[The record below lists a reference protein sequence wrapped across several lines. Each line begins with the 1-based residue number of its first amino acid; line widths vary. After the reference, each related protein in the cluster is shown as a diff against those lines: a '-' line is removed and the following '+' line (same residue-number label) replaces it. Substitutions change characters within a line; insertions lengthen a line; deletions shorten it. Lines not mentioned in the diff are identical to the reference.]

1 MNSCEHYQELISRLV
16 DGELSRE
23 EHEALMEHMKSCS
36 ACNAMY
42 AVFHDLSDILA
53 EEDEALP
60 EGLHENIM
68 AGVRRSEIMKKNRRM
83 RRFGLSTALTAAAC
97 AVLVLFAAAGITPGK
112 RAESVSIRTEEA
124 AEQLMASPMPD
135 AIPVQGTPAPVQS
148 RAPADADTAS
158 GGMITQYSV
167 PQQNDPY
174 IFNNNTYQEQA
185 APAYTPAPAALQSTP
200 MPVRTVEPA
209 PAVIAP
215 PVQAEEP
222 AVFWS
227 ESTPAVYEAPAA
239 PAVYEVPEAPAVY
252 EAPAA
257 PAVYEVPA
265 PPAVQEPARTTE
277 PAVNQAAP
285 APASEKPAE
294 QESGGFAGL
303 FSSFTSMFEAA
314 PEDEAESKIEMQ
326 NASELP
332 APAAVQPA
340 AEEAAAQEEPVQAA
354 DLPASGTAS
363 GTGSES
369 GAAAQEDGKTVQEER
384 VRVYGKAQCAQLLA
398 LLGDKEDALP
408 EAELTRLVHVT
419 FVPEDEYG
427 SEEKMD
433 IRIYGD
439 FVFCER
445 FQAGGGSKSYRADCS
460 LKDLDGFLLVC
471 SQVSPTP
478 APTVDPYIAVPEN

>member
-135 AIPVQGTPAPVQS
+135 AVTLQSTPAPVQS
-148 RAPADADTAS
+148 WAPADTDTAS
-158 GGMITQYSV
+158 GGMSTQYSV

-174 IFNNNTYQEQA
+174 HFNSNNTYSNNTVQQQS

-215 PVQAEEP
+215 PVQVEEP

-239 PAVYEVPEAPAVY
+239 PAV
-252 EAPAA
+252 
-257 PAVYEVPA
+257 PA
-265 PPAVQEPARTTE
+265 PVWTE
-277 PAVNQAAP
+277 PTVNQAAP
-285 APASEKPAE
+285 AAASEKPVE
-294 QESGGFAGL
+294 QESGGLVGL
-303 FSSFTSMFEAA
+303 FNSVTSIFDAA
-314 PEDEAESKIEMQ
+314 PENAAESKIEAQ
-326 NASELP
+326 NAPELP
-332 APAAVQPA
+332 VPAAVRPA
-340 AEEAAAQEEPVQAA
+340 AEEAAAQEEPAQAA
-354 DLPASGTAS
+354 ELPAYGAS
-363 GTGSES
+363 SDAG
-369 GAAAQEDGKTVQEER
+369 GAAALEDGKTVQEER
-384 VRVYGKAQCAQLLA
+384 VRVYGKAQRAQLLA

-419 FVPEDEYG
+419 MVPEDEYG

-460 LKDLDGFLLVC
+460 LKDLDGFLLAC

-478 APTVDPYIAVPEN
+478 APTVDPYIAAPES

>member
-135 AIPVQGTPAPVQS
+135 AVPVQSTPAPVQTW
-148 RAPADADTAS
+148 APADTDTAA
-158 GGMITQYSV
+158 GGMNTQYSV

-174 IFNNNTYQEQA
+174 NFNSNYALPEQP

-215 PVQAEEP
+215 PAQPEEP

-227 ESTPAVYEAPAA
+227 ESTPAVFEAPAA
-239 PAVYEVPEAPAVY
+239 PAIPEPVRT
-252 EAPAA
+252 AA
-257 PAVYEVPA
+257 PVW
-265 PPAVQEPARTTE
+265 TE
-277 PAVNQAAP
+277 PADNQTAQAA
-285 APASEKPAE
+285 ASEKPVE
-294 QESGGFAGL
+294 QESGGLVGL
-303 FSSFTSMFEAA
+303 FSSVTSIFDAA
-314 PEDEAESKIEMQ
+314 PEDAAEPKIEAQ
-326 NASELP
+326 NAPELP
-332 APAAVQPA
+332 AAATLQPA
-340 AEEAAAQEEPVQAA
+340 TEEAVAEEEPAQAA
-354 DLPASGTAS
+354 ELPAYGASSDAS
-363 GTGSES
+363 GES
-369 GAAAQEDGKTVQEER
+369 GAAAQTDGKTAQEER
-384 VRVYGKAQCAQLLA
+384 VRVYGKAQRAQLLA

-439 FVFCER
+439 FIFCER

-460 LKDLDGFLLVC
+460 LKDLDGFLLAC

-478 APTVDPYIAVPEN
+478 APTVDPYIAAPES

>member
-124 AEQLMASPMPD
+124 A
-135 AIPVQGTPAPVQS
+135 
-148 RAPADADTAS
+148 TAS

-460 LKDLDGFLLVC
+460 LKDLDSFLLAC

-478 APTVDPYIAVPEN
+478 APTVDPYIAAPES